1 MKNLSTERRLI
12 TSSVF
17 RFIEKAVVV
26 ISSLLLTPFLINTL
40 GQSQYGLWILIL
52 SILGWFKVI
61 HLGFPSA
68 VQRYITI
75 YLEQKK
81 FKAVN
86 QVFSTSLVLFSI
98 LGLIAA
104 SLLIML
110 SQIPE
115 ALGTESNNKITLS
128 FALLI
133 FSLKVFWDLCM
144 GSINGFFS
152 GLIRFDVDA
161 NLSSLN
167 VIIKSVLIYLLIT
180 DLNISGAIIA
190 VLVADITSNVAK
202 IYYVKKLYPA
212 LAFKFSLVSRA
223 ELKKLF
229 SFAKH
234 IIAAGFTKAINT
246 RIDPFI
252 ITKIFDL
259 NAVAFYSVAERLAS
273 HVEQFSLTISGVF
286 QPVFTKMAANK
297 TNMESLFL
305 QISYLNLFIAST
317 LYCPLLIFGESFLT
331 LWIGSEFSQAIT
343 LINILVFAFICSAFS
358 ISVIHVLIA
367 QANHK
372 LIAPLSLVAALAN
385 LGLSILLAHYF
396 GLKGIALGTAI
407 GSFLANVV
415 FCLLML
421 KRYNQFD
428 LKALIYRFLFCIFTV
443 FVIGL
448 SGQHLVKIYL
458 QLSWTSFSL
467 SVLLSFPLTT
477 WIFWMAILPQ
487 AMKKQVVEYLRQNM
501 EKKIGQKF
509 KQLFKSKNPR

>member
-17 RFIEKAVVV
+17 RFVEKAVIV

-52 SILGWFKVI
+52 SILGWFRVI
-61 HLGFPSA
+61 QLGFPSA
-68 VQRYITI
+68 VQRYITL
-75 YLEQKK
+75 YLEQQK
-81 FKAVN
+81 FNAVN

-104 SLLIML
+104 SLLILL
-110 SQIPE
+110 SQTPE
-115 ALGTESNNKITLS
+115 VLGAQSSHQVTLS
-128 FALLI
+128 LAFLI

-144 GSINGFFS
+144 TSINAFFS

-190 VLVADITSNVAK
+190 VMVADITSNLAK
-202 IYYVKKLYPA
+202 IYYVKRLYPR
-212 LAFKFSLVSRA
+212 LEFKFSLVSLA

-234 IIAAGFTKAINT
+234 IIAVGFTKAINT

-252 ITKIFDL
+252 ISKIFDL
-259 NAVAFYSVAERLAS
+259 NAVAFYSVADRLAS
-273 HVEQFSLTISGVF
+273 HVEQFSLTVSGVF
-286 QPVFTKMAANK
+286 QPVFTKMVASK
-297 TNMESLFL
+297 ENMEGLFL
-305 QISYLNLFIAST
+305 QVSFLNLFIASA

-331 LWIGSEFSQAIT
+331 LWIGSEFSQAIV
-343 LINILVFAFICSAFS
+343 LINILVFALICSAFS
-358 ISVIHVLIA
+358 ISITHVLIA

-372 LIAPLSLVAALAN
+372 LVAPLYFVAALIN
-385 LGLSILLAHYF
+385 LGLSILLAQYF
-396 GLKGIALGTAI
+396 GLKGVAIGTAI

-421 KRYNQFD
+421 KRYNHFD
-428 LKALIYRFLFCIFTV
+428 LRALIQRFLFCILML

-448 SGQHLVKIYL
+448 SGQYMVKTYL
-458 QLSWTSFSL
+458 QLTWISLSL
-467 SVLLSFPLTT
+467 SVLVCLPLTT
-477 WIFWMAILPQ
+477 WIFWLIILPS
-487 AMKKQVVEYLRQNM
+487 AMKKQIIKYLKQNI
-501 EKKIGQKF
+501 KTSVGLKF
-509 KQLFKSKNPR
+509 SLFFKSKDLR